1 MRKNTA
7 NIITGFRIVFS
18 IVMLFFPVF
27 SPLFFVFYLLAGF
40 TDMIDGT
47 IARKTN
53 TASEFG
59 AKLDTFADLLFVVA
73 CAIKILPSL
82 QIPVW
87 LWIWIGLIA
96 LIKLINILYGFIFQK
111 KFVSAH
117 TATNRLTGILLFL
130 LPLTLTAVRIEY
142 TAPIVCAVAIAAAV
156 QEGYCLRKNK

>member
-7 NIITGFRIVFS
+7 NVITGSRIVFS

-40 TDMIDGT
+40 SDMIDGT

-59 AKLDTFADLLFVVA
+59 AKLDTVADLIFVVA
-73 CAIKILPSL
+73 CAVKILPSM
-82 QIPVW
+82 QITVW

-96 LIKLINILYGFIFQK
+96 LIKLITFLYGLIFK
-111 KFVSAH
+111 KTFVSEH
-117 TATNRLTGILLFL
+117 TALNRVTGILLFL

-142 TAPIVCAVAIAAAV
+142 TAPIVCVVATIAAV
-156 QEGYCLRKNK
+156 QEGYCLWKNK

>member
-7 NIITGFRIVFS
+7 NIITGSRIVFS

-40 TDMIDGT
+40 SDTIDGT

-59 AKLDTFADLLFVVA
+59 AKLDTVADLILVVA
-73 CAIKILPSL
+73 CAVKILPYM
-82 QIPVW
+82 QITLW

-96 LIKLINILYGFIFQK
+96 LIKLITFLYGLILKKRLFQNTP
-111 KFVSAH
+111 H
-117 TATNRLTGILLFL
+117 
-130 LPLTLTAVRIEY
+130 
-142 TAPIVCAVAIAAAV
+142 
-156 QEGYCLRKNK
+156 

>member
-7 NIITGFRIVFS
+7 NIITGSRIVFS

-40 TDMIDGT
+40 SDMIDGT

-59 AKLDTFADLLFVVA
+59 AKLDTVADLIFVVA
-73 CAIKILPSL
+73 CAVKILPSI
-82 QIPVW
+82 QITVW

-96 LIKLINILYGFIFQK
+96 LIKLINILYGLIFQK
-111 KFVSAH
+111 DVCFRTHRIEQGYGNTFVSVAAH
-117 TATNRLTGILLFL
+117 LDGGQN
-130 LPLTLTAVRIEY
+130 
-142 TAPIVCAVAIAAAV
+142 
-156 QEGYCLRKNK
+156 

>member
-59 AKLDTFADLLFVVA
+59 AKLDTFADLLFVVT

-96 LIKLINILYGFIFQK
+96 LIKLINILYGLIFQK
-111 KFVSAH
+111 NLYPH
-117 TATNRLTGILLFL
+117 T
-130 LPLTLTAVRIEY
+130 P
-142 TAPIVCAVAIAAAV
+142 
-156 QEGYCLRKNK
+156 Q